1 MDNNAKRSKQI
12 DDRGPNDLER
22 VIEEQGN
29 HIMILEK
36 HLDQSKESISKLKKQ
51 VEFLQNSIRKDK
63 WKKKS
68 LIKEN

>member
-1 MDNNAKRSKQI
+1 MDNNAKRFKQI
-12 DDRGPNDLER
+12 DNRGPNDLER

-36 HLDQSKESISKLKKQ
+36 HLDQSKENISKLKKQ

-68 LIKEN
+68 LIKEH

>member
-1 MDNNAKRSKQI
+1 MDNNSKRFKQI

-36 HLDQSKESISKLKKQ
+36 YLDQSKEDINKLKKQ

-63 WKKKS
+63 WKRKS
-68 LIKEN
+68 LIKEH

>member
-12 DDRGPNDLER
+12 DDRGSNDLER

-36 HLDQSKESISKLKKQ
+36 HLDQSKENISKLKKQ

-68 LIKEN
+68 LIKEH

>member
-36 HLDQSKESISKLKKQ
+36 HLDQSKENISKLKKQ

-68 LIKEN
+68 LIKEH